1 MEKTLLSLDS
11 KKATVENDIPI
22 KVLVETKDLTTG
34 YLTEIYHQ
42 CIDNQ
47 TFPVSLKKADVIP
60 SHKKLAKTEKAN
72 YRPISLL
79 PSVSKIYERDMFTQI
94 SNYIEEHL
102 SPYLFGFRK
111 GHSVEQCLMTMLET
125 WKRALDNKK
134 CVGAVLTDLSKAFDS
149 LNHELIIAKFEAY
162 GFHLEALVFIY
173 DYLTKR
179 TQRTKVKSDYSS
191 EREIKYGVPQGSI
204 LGPLVFNINLNDMFF
219 FITKSKIANWADDN
233 TPYVIEDNLE
243 KLLDSLKEETNVIL
257 DWFDFNEMKANS
269 DKSHLFVINSKN
281 DKIILHNEEIIGEEK
296 VKLLGVTI
304 DNKLNFKEHIT
315 MICKKANQKLHALAR
330 VAKYLDNNKLR
341 ILMKTFIDS
350 QFNYCPLIWMFHSRQ
365 LNNKINKIHERA
377 LRIAYKDSTLSFEQL
392 LTLDKS
398 VCIHHR
404 NLRRLAVEM
413 YKIKENIAPTPIQEL
428 FPKYENLY
436 NLRNKRF
443 WQTEN
448 IRTVGFGTE
457 TILYRGKKTW
467 QLLPEEIKN
476 SATLIEFKAKVK
488 SWTPSDCACRLCKE
502 YIYNLGFI

>member
-1 MEKTLLSLDS
+1 
-11 KKATVENDIPI
+11 
-22 KVLVETKDLTTG
+22 
-34 YLTEIYHQ
+34 
-42 CIDNQ
+42 
-47 TFPVSLKKADVIP
+47 
-60 SHKKLAKTEKAN
+60 
-72 YRPISLL
+72 
-79 PSVSKIYERDMFTQI
+79 
-94 SNYIEEHL
+94 
-102 SPYLFGFRK
+102 
-111 GHSVEQCLMTMLET
+111 
-125 WKRALDNKK
+125 
-134 CVGAVLTDLSKAFDS
+134 
-149 LNHELIIAKFEAY
+149 
-162 GFHLEALVFIY
+162 
-173 DYLTKR
+173 
-179 TQRTKVKSDYSS
+179 
-191 EREIKYGVPQGSI
+191 
-204 LGPLVFNINLNDMFF
+204 
-219 FITKSKIANWADDN
+219 
-233 TPYVIEDNLE
+233 
-243 KLLDSLKEETNVIL
+243 
-257 DWFDFNEMKANS
+257 
-269 DKSHLFVINSKN
+269 
-281 DKIILHNEEIIGEEK
+281 
-296 VKLLGVTI
+296 
-304 DNKLNFKEHIT
+304 

-488 SWTPSDCACRLCKE
+488 AWTPSDCACRLCKE

>member
-1 MEKTLLSLDS
+1 
-11 KKATVENDIPI
+11 
-22 KVLVETKDLTTG
+22 
-34 YLTEIYHQ
+34 
-42 CIDNQ
+42 
-47 TFPVSLKKADVIP
+47 
-60 SHKKLAKTEKAN
+60 
-72 YRPISLL
+72 
-79 PSVSKIYERDMFTQI
+79 
-94 SNYIEEHL
+94 
-102 SPYLFGFRK
+102 
-111 GHSVEQCLMTMLET
+111 MTMLET
-125 WKRALDNKK
+125 WKRALDKKK

-162 GFHLEALVFIY
+162 GFHLEALIFIY
-173 DYLTKR
+173 DYLTNR

-233 TPYVIEDNLE
+233 TPYAIEDNVE
-243 KLLDSLKEETNVIL
+243 KLLDCLKEETNVIL
-257 DWFDFNEMKANS
+257 DWFDFNKMKANS
-269 DKSHLFVINSKN
+269 DKSHLLVINSKN

-296 VKLLGVTI
+296 MKLLGVTI
-304 DNKLNFKEHIT
+304 DNKLNFEEHVTI
-315 MICKKANQKLHALAR
+315 ICKKANKKLHALAR

-365 LNNKINKIHERA
+365 LNNKINKLHERA
-377 LRIAYKDSTLSFEQL
+377 LRIAYKDSTLNFEQL

-398 VCIHHR
+398 VCIHYR
-404 NLRRLAVEM
+404 NLRRLVVEM

-448 IRTVGFGTE
+448 IKTVGFGTE
-457 TILYRGKKTW
+457 TVLYRGKKTW
-467 QLLPEEIKN
+467 QLLPEDIKN

-488 SWTPSDCACRLCKE
+488 TWTPSDCACRLCKQ
-502 YIYNLGFI
+502 YIHNLGFI